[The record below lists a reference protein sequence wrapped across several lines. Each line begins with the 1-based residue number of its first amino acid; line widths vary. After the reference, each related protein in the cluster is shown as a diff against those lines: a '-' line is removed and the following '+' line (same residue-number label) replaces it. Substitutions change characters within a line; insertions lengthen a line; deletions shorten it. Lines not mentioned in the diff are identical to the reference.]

1 MTSSPE
7 VKLAADEPVEDTH
20 PAETDSVV
28 KSAQK
33 GKRLVDKLH
42 LDWNE
47 ISSSDIDSDVSD
59 GAVLREYYAW

>member
-1 MTSSPE
+1 MVNT
-7 VKLAADEPVEDTH
+7 LH
-20 PAETDSVV
+20 
-28 KSAQK
+28 K

-59 GAVLREYYAW
+59 GEVLREYYAW

>member
-7 VKLAADEPVEDTH
+7 VKLATDEPGVAAPQD
-20 PAETDSVV
+20 ETDSVV
-28 KSAQK
+28 NTLHK

-59 GAVLREYYAW
+59 GEVLREYYAW